1 VGAYEQGVS
10 QAIRTALD
18 SWARTA
24 RLAVIILAAG
34 VPADLAVVL
43 HAL

>member
-1 VGAYEQGVS
+1 VGICDRGVA

-34 VPADLAVVL
+34 VPADLAVFL
-43 HAL
+43 HGF